1 MKANFSLGHLK
12 VDILSWIGKTLAHR
26 EKGDKGYIILVSST
40 IELGLLEMGRGSP
53 KVLLFYVLLTFF
65 YLKRNSL

>member
-12 VDILSWIGKTLAHR
+12 VNILSWIGKKLARR

-40 IELGLLEMGRGSP
+40 IELGLLGMGRGSL
-53 KVLLFYVLLTFF
+53 KVLLFTF
-65 YLKRNSL
+65 L